1 MGGDARRRS
10 VGDRVI
16 PIPGELRSRLVAN
29 GMRTRVGEAHD
40 PYPVVRLFT
49 PDAAASWLLT
59 ELEPDDPDLAYGLCD
74 LGLGAPK
81 LAHVRLSLPSEVAGE
96 LGSASCRES
105 IWPVVVIPG
114 VPRTLK

>member
-59 ELEPDDPDLAYGLCD
+59 ELDPDDPDLAYGLCD
-74 LGLGAPK
+74 LGLGAPQ
-81 LAHVRLSLPSEVAGE
+81 LDPVRLSPLAAVAG
-96 LGSASCRES
+96 GAVSCEDRTS
-105 IWPVVVIPG
+105 
-114 VPRTLK
+114 PRLNSSP